1 MAQLKYWRVGFFAII
16 GLVVTASPT
25 LAYHH
30 PRHEVRAHREI
41 VRRVVE
47 HQFAEARHGFRVLQM
62 AYEPNASQHGGW
74 RTREARP
81 DRPVTSALTSALT
94 SGSQSGIASWYGAS
108 GMTAASL
115 TLRMGSLARVT
126 RDDGRS
132 IVVRIA
138 DRGPFI
144 RGRIIDLSRSAAR
157 ALGIDGL
164 AHVRVDPL

>member
-16 GLVVTASPT
+16 GLIVTASPT

-30 PRHEVRAHREI
+30 SRHEVGAHREI
-41 VRRVVE
+41 VRRAVE
-47 HQFAEARHGFRVLQM
+47 HQFAEARHGVRVLQM
-62 AYEPNASQHGGW
+62 SYAPDVSRPDSRRA
-74 RTREARP
+74 REARF
-81 DRPVTSALTSALT
+81 DRPATSAPAA
-94 SGSQSGIASWYGAS
+94 GSQSGIASWYGAS

-115 TLRMGSLARVT
+115 TLRMGSMARVT

-144 RGRIIDLSRSAAR
+144 RGRIIDLSHAAAR